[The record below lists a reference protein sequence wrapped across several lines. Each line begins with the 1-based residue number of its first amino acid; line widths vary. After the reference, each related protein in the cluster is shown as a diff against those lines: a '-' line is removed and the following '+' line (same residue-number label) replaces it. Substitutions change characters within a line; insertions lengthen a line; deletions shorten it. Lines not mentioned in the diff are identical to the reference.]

1 MLSLPAGDRRLNDAR
16 HSERLVVRGVRWT
29 TEHLPRYASK
39 YHLEIKM
46 HRLQRVI
53 CSVIA
58 TAGLLCWGSVL
69 SAQGLPVGFE
79 YMLDGEDL
87 TMRVIA
93 DDVVDDLH
101 VSLAARPGR
110 TETFSRSSLGADE
123 VWSIPV
129 SAPTATTHYVLE
141 ISGDYAGQSGELS
154 YEFDVE
160 IAQDMDFEVDTSSF
174 NASTQEFVM
183 TMNQAAGHAELVVRG
198 DDGSVIAD
206 RVIPFNGEP
215 AGTRLTVRWVQP
227 PDATIL
233 TIDVKAVGASGAWSA
248 RQYVPWQVQMD
259 AVYVNFASGSSEVPQ
274 SDAAMLTTRLQELL
288 QTADRVSEWVDVEL
302 YVAGYTDTVGAPG
315 DNQRLSESRAQSL
328 AQFLRAGGWSYP
340 VHFQG
345 FGEDVPAVPTGDSVD
360 EPANRR
366 ALFILGTSQRPVTD
380 QIPRANW
387 RRL

>member
-1 MLSLPAGDRRLNDAR
+1 
-16 HSERLVVRGVRWT
+16 
-29 TEHLPRYASK
+29 
-39 YHLEIKM
+39 M

-53 CSVIA
+53 PSVVGA
-58 TAGLLCWGSVL
+58 LFVLLSSTALW
-69 SAQGLPVGFE
+69 AQGLPVGFE
-79 YMLDGEDL
+79 YMLEGTDL

-93 DDVVDDLH
+93 DDVVDDVR

-110 TETFSRSSLGADE
+110 TETFSRSSMDAQE
-123 VWSIPV
+123 VWSIDV
-129 SAPTATTHYVLE
+129 AAPTATTHYVLE
-141 ISGDYAGQSGELS
+141 ITGEYAGQRGELS

-160 IAQDMDFEVDTSSF
+160 IAVDMEFDVDTSSF
-174 NASTQEFVM
+174 DASTQQFVM
-183 TMNQAAGHAELVVRG
+183 TMNQPAGHVELTVRG

-206 RVIPFNGEP
+206 RVVPFNGEP
-215 AGTRLTVRWVQP
+215 AGTRLTIRWVQP

-233 TIDVKAVGASGAWSA
+233 TIDVKAVGESGAWAA

-259 AVYVNFASGSSEVPQ
+259 AVYVNFASGSSEIP
-274 SDAAMLTTRLQELL
+274 DADTAMLRARLQELL
-288 QTADRVSEWVDVEL
+288 QTAGRVSEWVDVEL

-328 AQFLRAGGWSYP
+328 AQFLRDGGWTYP
-340 VHFQG
+340 VHYQG
-345 FGEDVPAVPTGDSVD
+345 FGEDVPAVPTGDNVD